1 MSARQQQRHSAASH
15 EAGFTLLELLLALL
29 IGGLAIVAL
38 QPLFARSG
46 GDRALEAALREVAG
60 ELRLARLAAIRG
72 NREEVVRVDL
82 AERAIV
88 VASGGARR
96 PLPRGI
102 EIDTTVATTN
112 AAGGSAT
119 FRFYPD
125 GSSSGGSIRLRR
137 GQASGRLVLDW
148 LSGHVRTEDG
158 STL

>member
-1 MSARQQQRHSAASH
+1 MMIRRRQSRPAASR

-46 GDRALEAALREVAG
+46 GDRLLESALREVAG
-60 ELRLARLAAIRG
+60 ELRLARLAAIRE
-72 NREEVVRVDL
+72 NREAIVRIDM
-82 AERAIV
+82 ADRAIV
-88 VASGGARR
+88 TGNGKTRR
-96 PLPRGI
+96 PLPSGI
-102 EIDTTVATTN
+102 EVDATAATANTGGESVA
-112 AAGGSAT
+112 
-119 FRFYPD
+119 FWFYPD

-148 LSGHVRTEDG
+148 LSGHVRTQDG

>member
-1 MSARQQQRHSAASH
+1 MSERERKSRPATSR

-38 QPLFARSG
+38 QPLFTRSG

-72 NREEVVRVDL
+72 NREEVVRIDL

-88 VASGGARR
+88 VAGGNARR
-96 PLPRGI
+96 PIPRGI
-102 EIDTTVATTN
+102 EIDASVATTN
-112 AAGGSAT
+112 TGGGSPT